1 MAQETDDRT
10 EEELRR
16 EGAERALKAN
26 QARNADR
33 LARMEQ
39 IADSAETTGEHADD
53 VEVTDEMYQDL
64 ELPENVRAARAIVK
78 AQVRAED
85 DGEDHDE
92 QSDDEDEPAND
103 VGAEDEADEA
113 RDAGADDVRMVNGQK
128 QYRLVVN
135 GKAMWKTLD
144 QIRATA
150 QKVEA
155 ADEYLQVA
163 TEAARK
169 ATRVEPSAEEAQART
184 RASEER
190 KAHIRSLLARQAM
203 GDEQAIDELAGL
215 LDSAPS
221 VVTPDVLKALDER
234 FDSRVTFREA
244 VDWFESQYEQEL
256 KHPAMKSYAGEL
268 DAALALQNPGMS
280 PKQRLKRVGDQ
291 IRKELGDT
299 YGLGSRKG
307 PSDKAQRKSEIRR
320 PQVAAG
326 RQRAAEDEG
335 EDEDVSSVINGMARG
350 RHQPRAVVHGP
361 IRNR

>member
-1 MAQETDDRT
+1 MAQATDDRT
-10 EEELRR
+10 EEEIRR
-16 EGAERALKAN
+16 EGAERALQAN

-39 IADSAETTGEHADD
+39 IADSAETTGEHVDD

-64 ELPENVRAARAIVK
+64 ELSDEQREARAIVK
-78 AQVRAED
+78 ARVRAED
-85 DGEDHDE
+85 ADEGHDE
-92 QSDDEDEPAND
+92 QEDDDTPAND
-103 VGAEDEADEA
+103 VEAEDEADEA
-113 RDAGADDVRMVNGQK
+113 RDAGADDVRLRNGVK
-128 QYRLVVN
+128 EYRLVVN
-135 GKAMWKTLD
+135 GKVKWATLD

-163 TEAARK
+163 TETARK
-169 ATRVEPSAEEAQART
+169 ATRAEPSAEEAQAKA

-190 KAHIRSLLARQAM
+190 KAHLRSLLARQAM

-244 VDWFESQYEQEL
+244 VDWFEDEYGAEL
-256 KHPAMKSYAGEL
+256 RHPAMKSYAGEL
-268 DAALALQNPGMS
+268 DAALAVQNPNLS

-299 YGLGSRKG
+299 YGLGSRQG
-307 PSDKAQRKSEIRR
+307 PSAKAQRKSEIRR
-320 PQVAAG
+320 PQQASG
-326 RQRAAEDEG
+326 RVRAAEDEG
-335 EDEDVSSVINGMARG
+335 EDEDVSSVINGMAKG